1 MNFLNFI
8 DYSGGGNSALINAG
22 IDRVQNEFSWNGGSC
37 LQLDKLIK
45 LIRDKA
51 VSERIKPSPYNYGL
65 RKGLNVREADYI
77 QALIDQKA
85 SLELLFA
92 SENCSDRIETLRQNE
107 AGVLITKTS
116 IDQEKKVLGTSKK
129 EENIYIGVGALILL
143 VGLFIV
149 IRK

>member
-1 MNFLNFI
+1 MNFINFI
-8 DYSGGGNSALINAG
+8 DYSGGDSVKTNVIQ
-22 IDRVQNEFSWNGGSC
+22 DRVQNEFSWSGGSC
-37 LQLDKLIK
+37 VELDRLIK

-65 RKGLNVREADYI
+65 RKGINVSEDNYI

-85 SLELLFA
+85 KLELLFA
-92 SENCSDRIETLRQNE
+92 SSDCSDRIETLRQNE